1 MPATGR
7 IPRGSL
13 SSINESGASE
23 TAVITIVINGRVINN
38 IIPKLSTVLSNTQT
52 FEPPIEVAQNDRINF
67 QTNLDTSNAT
77 NNIVS
82 LLIELDLYVSATLLN
97 QKSAS
102 MNFIFLLL
110 KYKFIKNYL
119 FFILRLLADF
129 DFEVIVEQLFIEE
142 ENRSRINF

>member
-13 SSINESGASE
+13 SSINECGASE

-102 MNFIFLLL
+102 MNFNLYFS
-110 KYKFIKNYL
+110 Y
-119 FFILRLLADF
+119 
-129 DFEVIVEQLFIEE
+129 
-142 ENRSRINF
+142 